1 MPPRRKGL
9 KVLLTKQF
17 YLWHWVSSAICL
29 ASMLLFTFTGLTLNH
44 AVAIPGNIKTVELF
58 HRLSVPQL
66 ELILPLPDEKDHL
79 QPLPALLAHHLGSRF
94 DESLRR
100 KEAEWSAD
108 EIYLSLPRPG
118 GDAWLSIDRE
128 SGEVVY
134 GRTTR
139 GTISFLNDL
148 HKGRHT
154 GKVWFWFIDVFSVA
168 ALVFSLTG
176 VALLWVH
183 ARRRPS
189 TWPLVI
195 AGLLLPIVLIVF
207 FIH

>member
-44 AVAIPGNIKTVELF
+44 AAGIPGTIKTVELAY
-58 HRLSVPQL
+58 RLAAPQL
-66 ELILPLPDEKDHL
+66 ELIRPLPEEKDHL

-128 SGEVVY
+128 TGEVVY
-134 GRTTR
+134 ERTTR

-148 HKGRHT
+148 HKGRHS
-154 GKVWFWFIDVFSVA
+154 GLAWSWFIDIFA
-168 ALVFSLTG
+168 AGSLVFCVTG
-176 VALLWVH
+176 LFILALHAAHRPLVWPVTALGLVIPLLLALL
-183 ARRRPS
+183 
-189 TWPLVI
+189 
-195 AGLLLPIVLIVF
+195 